1 MADREPGH
9 PVPIALCADDYAIAP
24 GVDDAILSLAAND
37 RITAFSCMTASTRWK
52 KAAERINPL
61 FGKIDIGLHFT
72 LTQLA
77 PIEPMPRLAPDG
89 RFPSRGR
96 LYAQAYLRSVDLT
109 EIEAEFRR
117 QIDAFTGATGRVP
130 DFIDGHHHVHQ
141 LPGIRDV
148 VARVWGKREGW
159 IRNTAT
165 DAASVLSRGVA
176 PLRAAVL
183 ASIGGAARRTW
194 RRAGIATNADFAG
207 VRSFAEPSFGA
218 LMRKYLKR
226 RAPGPPD
233 HVPSG
238 PAGRG
243 ARRDRHG
250 DGIARGRAC
259 LSVGAGISRG
269 SRRRGVP
276 ARADECGRHA
286 RGKLRSSSP
295 GRREAS
301 SSGDPDFMW
310 HGHAFLSGMAATSAA
325 HDD

>member
-1 MADREPGH
+1 
-9 PVPIALCADDYAIAP
+9 
-24 GVDDAILSLAAND
+24 
-37 RITAFSCMTASTRWK
+37 MTASTRWK

-165 DAASVLSRGVA
+165 DAASDPQSRCRAVA
-176 PLRAAVL
+176 RGGPCFDRRSRAADV
-183 ASIGGAARRTW
+183 AAR
-194 RRAGIATNADFAG
+194 G
-207 VRSFAEPSFGA
+207 
-218 LMRKYLKR
+218 
-226 RAPGPPD
+226 
-233 HVPSG
+233 
-238 PAGRG
+238 
-243 ARRDRHG
+243 DR
-250 DGIARGRAC
+250 
-259 LSVGAGISRG
+259 
-269 SRRRGVP
+269 
-276 ARADECGRHA
+276 DECGLCGRAQLCRAILRRAHA
-286 RGKLRSSSP
+286 EVP
-295 GRREAS
+295 ERRAS
-301 SSGDPDFMW
+301 RAS
-310 HGHAFLSGMAATSAA
+310 
-325 HDD
+325 